1 MPHVYPRAAMTP
13 LSVFRDGLFD
23 GKTAVVTGGGSGI
36 GKAIAIELGRLGAKV
51 MIGARKQERLEA
63 ATAELTELGIDVA
76 WSVCNIREDEQI
88 AAMMAATVERFGS
101 IDILVNN
108 AGGQFP
114 SPAGYVRT
122 KGWKA
127 VQETNLQGTFVC
139 CREAYTA
146 WMQKHGG
153 AIVNIVADMWRGFPG
168 MVHTGAAR
176 AGVVNMTQTL
186 AVEWAHN
193 GIRVNGVA
201 PGIVMSSGV
210 ATYDPFFQEQFLA
223 MKENIP
229 AKRLGTV
236 WEVASAVAWLASQG
250 AAFVS
255 GDTLR
260 VDGAGSLWR
269 LHWEVPEHTAMPPYG
284 GE

>member
-1 MPHVYPRAAMTP
+1 VYPPAAMTP
-13 LSVFRDGLFD
+13 RSVFRDGLFE
-23 GKTAVVTGGGSGI
+23 GKVAVVTGGGSGI
-36 GKAIAIELGRLGAKV
+36 GKAIATELGRLGARV
-51 MIGARKQERLEA
+51 MIAARNAERLEVA
-63 ATAELTELGIDVA
+63 ATELRELGIEVA
-76 WSVCNIREDEQI
+76 TAVCNIREEDQI
-88 AAMMAATVERFGS
+88 AALMAATVERFGA

-114 SPAGYVRT
+114 SPAGYIRT

-127 VQETNLQGTFVC
+127 VNETNLQGTFLC
-139 CREAYTA
+139 CREAYIA
-146 WMQKHGG
+146 WMQDHGG

-168 MVHTGAAR
+168 MAHTGAAR
-176 AGVVNMTQTL
+176 AGVVNLTQTL

-223 MKENIP
+223 MKDNIP

-236 WEVASAVAWLASQG
+236 WEVASATAWLASEG
-250 AAFVS
+250 ASFVS

-269 LHWEVPEHTAMPPYG
+269 LHWEVPEHNNLPPYG
-284 GE
+284 AE